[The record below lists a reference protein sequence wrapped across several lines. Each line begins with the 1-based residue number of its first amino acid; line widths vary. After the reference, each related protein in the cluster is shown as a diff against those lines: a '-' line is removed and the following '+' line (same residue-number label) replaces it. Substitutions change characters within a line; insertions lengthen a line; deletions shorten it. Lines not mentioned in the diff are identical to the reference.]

1 MPDQAPHY
9 RDDAVI
15 ETPSSWRIAVVSM
28 LVISIGWGAPYLIA
42 VALKPM
48 AADLGSARS
57 VPSLA
62 SSFAYIG
69 IGVGGIFMGW
79 WADRVGAMWTALL
92 GSIMIGA
99 GAMVASGGAEWQ
111 LYIGYGVMIGLLG
124 GAGLFA
130 PLMANTSRWFHARRG
145 TALAIV
151 ASGQQIA
158 GACWPLVFRYT
169 LDRVGWRATLFWY
182 GVLVLAVVPALC
194 LMLRHRPPVIATLT
208 PTRGLQRPDRA
219 PEFASNLVQVV
230 LCAAIVCCCVP
241 MALPLAHLVAFC
253 SDLGYAPA
261 RGTEM
266 LTLLLVAA
274 FLSRMIWGRLSD
286 RIGGLKTILIGSLA
300 QAVFLGCY
308 LFVDNLY
315 ALYAVSAA
323 FGVGF
328 GGIIPSYVLTV
339 RDLFPAADAGWR
351 IGTVLLFGL
360 LGMALGA
367 WIGGALYDWFAYYQ
381 PAFAVGV
388 AFNILNLVLIAGL
401 LARGKSRPILA
412 MPRTA

>member
-1 MPDQAPHY
+1 MPDQAPLH
-9 RDDAVI
+9 RDDLTT
-15 ETPSSWRIAVVSM
+15 ETATSWRIAVVSM
-28 LVISIGWGAPYLIA
+28 LIISIGWGAPYLIA

-48 AADLGSARS
+48 AADLGAARS

-111 LYIGYGVMIGLLG
+111 LYIGYGVMIGLFG

-158 GACWPLVFRYT
+158 GACWPLVFRYA
-169 LDRVGWRATLFWY
+169 LERIGWRATLFWY
-182 GVLVLAVVPALC
+182 GVLVLAIVPAMC
-194 LMLRHRPPVIATLT
+194 LMLRHRPPVPAVST
-208 PTRGLQRPDRA
+208 PAYGLREPGRQ
-219 PEFASNLVQVV
+219 PEFSSNLVQVV

-274 FLSRMIWGRLSD
+274 FLSRMIWGRMSD
-286 RIGGLKTILIGSLA
+286 RIGGLRTILVGSIA
-300 QAVFLGCY
+300 QAVFLACY
-308 LFVDNLY
+308 LFVDNLV
-315 ALYAVSAA
+315 ALYVVSAA
-323 FGVGF
+323 FGIGF

-339 RDLFPAADAGWR
+339 RDLFPASEAGWR

-367 WIGGALYDWFAYYQ
+367 WIGGALYDWFAYYK

-388 AFNILNLVLIAGL
+388 AFNVANLALIAGL
-401 LARGKSRPILA
+401 LTRGTRRPILQ

>member
-1 MPDQAPHY
+1 MPDQAPLH
-9 RDDAVI
+9 RDDVI
-15 ETPSSWRIAVVSM
+15 TESPASWRIAVVSM

-62 SSFAYIG
+62 SSFAYMG

-79 WADRVGAMWTALL
+79 WADRIGAMWTALL

-111 LYIGYGVMIGLLG
+111 LYIGYGVMIGLFG

-130 PLMANTSRWFHARRG
+130 PLMANTSRWFHAQRG

-158 GACWPLVFRYT
+158 GAGWPLVFRYA
-169 LDRVGWRATLFWY
+169 LERIGWRATLFWY
-182 GVLVLAVVPALC
+182 GVLVLAVVPAMS
-194 LMLRHRPPVIATLT
+194 LMLRRRPPV
-208 PTRGLQRPDRA
+208 A
-219 PEFASNLVQVV
+219 PISASSHGVHGIGYPVGHASNLVQAV
-230 LCAAIVCCCVP
+230 LCVAIICCCVP

-274 FLSRMIWGRLSD
+274 FLSRMIWGRMSD
-286 RIGGLKTILIGSLA
+286 RIGGLKTILVGSTA
-300 QAVFLGCY
+300 QAVFLACY

-323 FGVGF
+323 FGIGF

-339 RDLFPAADAGWR
+339 RDLFPASEAGWR

-367 WIGGALYDWFAYYQ
+367 WIGGALYDWFAYYK

-388 AFNILNLVLIAGL
+388 AFNVANLALIGGL
-401 LARGKSRPILA
+401 LARGTSRPILP

>member
-15 ETPSSWRIAVVSM
+15 ETPASWRIAVVSM

-158 GACWPLVFRYT
+158 GACWPLLFRYA

-182 GVLVLAVVPALC
+182 GVLVLVVVPALC
-194 LMLRHRPPVIATLT
+194 LMLRHRPPVVAMFT
-208 PTRGLQRPDRA
+208 PTHGLRKPDRT

-274 FLSRMIWGRLSD
+274 FLSRMIWGRMSD

-300 QAVFLGCY
+300 QGVFLACY

-339 RDLFPAADAGWR
+339 RDLFPATDAGWR

-367 WIGGALYDWFAYYQ
+367 WMGGALYDWFAYYK

-388 AFNILNLVLIAGL
+388 AFNVLNLVLIGGL

>member
-1 MPDQAPHY
+1 MPDQAPLH
-9 RDDAVI
+9 REDVI
-15 ETPSSWRIAVVSM
+15 IESPTSWRIAVVSM

-62 SSFAYIG
+62 SSFAYMG

-79 WADRVGAMWTALL
+79 LADRVGAMWTALL

-111 LYIGYGVMIGLLG
+111 LYIGYGVMIGLFG

-158 GACWPLVFRYT
+158 GACWPLVFRYA
-169 LDRVGWRATLFWY
+169 LERIGWRATLFWY
-182 GVLVLAVVPALC
+182 GVLVLAVVPAMC
-194 LMLRHRPPVIATLT
+194 LMLRRRPPA
-208 PTRGLQRPDRA
+208 A
-219 PEFASNLVQVV
+219 PISAPAHGVPRIGYPAGHASNLVQAV
-230 LCAAIVCCCVP
+230 LCIAIICCCVP

-274 FLSRMIWGRLSD
+274 FLSRMIWGRMSD
-286 RIGGLKTILIGSLA
+286 RIGGLKTILVGSIA
-300 QAVFLGCY
+300 QAVFLACY

-323 FGVGF
+323 FGIGF

-339 RDLFPAADAGWR
+339 RDLFPASEAGWR

-367 WIGGALYDWFAYYQ
+367 WIGGALYDWFAHYK

-388 AFNILNLVLIAGL
+388 AFNVANLALIGGL
-401 LARGKSRPILA
+401 LARGTSRPILP